1 MTSPRT
7 PSNSPD
13 TSASGSAAPLDGPSS
28 ASPSPSIPA
37 VYDVVIIGGGAA
49 GLSAAVVLGR
59 ARRSVIVVDGGQPR
73 NAPAAGVHSFLT
85 RDGIS
90 PAELLRLG
98 REEAR
103 SYGAVLVDGLAVDTR
118 RSADGFVVVLADGM
132 TITGRR
138 LIIATGLVDELPDVA
153 GLAGRWGRDV
163 LHCPYCHGWE
173 VRDQAIG
180 VLGTG
185 PMSVHQA
192 LLFRQWSSDVT
203 LFLQHGMLDPDGA
216 LSEENGP
223 TPAEWEQLAARGI
236 GVVIGPVESLEVRD
250 DALVGARLASG
261 HLIPLTAMVV
271 APTFTAR
278 TGFLEGLGVA
288 PVPHPMGVGQHLD
301 TDETGRVRPDGVS
314 VPGVW
319 AAGNSTNL
327 MAQVVVS
334 AAAGLGVA
342 TAVNADLIMEEIN
355 TAVAAYRTPFSAA
368 AEAAQSVTVLGDR
381 RHGLSQPLG

>member
-1 MTSPRT
+1 MTSPQT

-13 TSASGSAAPLDGPSS
+13 MSASSSGAPAAGPPST
-28 ASPSPSIPA
+28 SPSPSASP

-59 ARRSVIVVDGGQPR
+59 ARRSVIVVDGGEPR

-85 RDGIS
+85 RDGVS

-98 REEAR
+98 RDEAR
-103 SYGAVLVDGLAVDTR
+103 SYGAVLVPGLAVDTR
-118 RSADGFVVVLADGM
+118 RSAEGFVVTLADG
-132 TITGRR
+132 TSVSGRR
-138 LIIATGLVDELPDVA
+138 LVVATGLVDELPDVA
-153 GLAGRWGRDV
+153 GLADRWGRDV

-173 VRDQAIG
+173 VRDRSIG
-180 VLGTG
+180 ILGTG

-203 LFLQHGMLDPDGA
+203 LFLQGNMLDPDGA
-216 LSEENGP
+216 LSEESGP

-261 HLIPLTAMVV
+261 ELIALDALVV

-278 TGFLEGLGVA
+278 TGFLAGLGIA
-288 PVPHPMGVGQHLD
+288 PMPHPMGVGEHLD
-301 TDETGRVRPDGVS
+301 TDETGRVRTEGAV
-314 VPGVW
+314 VAGVW

-342 TAVNADLIMEEIN
+342 AAINTDLLAEDVD
-355 TAVAAYRTPFSAA
+355 TAVAAYRTPFSAE
-368 AEAAQSVTVLGDR
+368 AEQRNSVTVLGDR
-381 RHGLSQPLG
+381 RHGLARPLG